1 MAAWGNQVASEL
13 EKDATTAT
21 TGQVNVTVDQAV
33 RMTCP
38 GSSAQN
44 DEQSHALNA
53 ELEVATERLQQAV
66 DAQRLIDIL
75 ADAECQMA
83 SDAGTGGLGNQDPAR
98 ARTTVPTSV
107 SEEVF
112 PGVDPQ

>member
-13 EKDATTAT
+13 ETYAITTT

-38 GSSAQN
+38 GSSAQSN
-44 DEQSHALNA
+44 EQSHALNA
-53 ELEVATERLQQAV
+53 ELEIATERLQQAV

-75 ADAECQMA
+75 ADAESQMA
-83 SDAGTGGLGNQDPAR
+83 SDAGAVGLGNQDSVQ
-98 ARTTVPTSV
+98 ARTAAPTSV
-107 SEEVF
+107 SEEVS